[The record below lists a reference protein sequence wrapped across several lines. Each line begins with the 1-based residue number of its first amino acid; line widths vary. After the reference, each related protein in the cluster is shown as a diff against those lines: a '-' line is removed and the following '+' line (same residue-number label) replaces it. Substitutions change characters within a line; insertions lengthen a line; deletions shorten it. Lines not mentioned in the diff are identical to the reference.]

1 MAESE
6 IERRLRR
13 SQETIAAV
21 GRLRADPTPENAA
34 ALHRLHAAH
43 LREDGDLNGAV
54 EAEARADRAEAGS
67 WDARAVWNG

>member
-21 GRLRADPTPENAA
+21 GRVRVNPTPENAA

-43 LREDGDLNGAV
+43 LREDGDLDGAV
-54 EAEARADRAEAGS
+54 EAEARADRADAASWEA
-67 WDARAVWNG
+67 RVVWNG